1 MVAGVISTKFVVS
14 SVGSLERTYEALD
27 SRLLAL
33 STETS
38 LLWQPESLFLLNPK
52 RPNSHSIVLGRQTVP
67 SPSSPSSPFSSLVLF
82 SVSGLLAE

>member
-52 RPNSHSIVLGRQTVP
+52 RANSRSIVLGRQTVP
-67 SPSSPSSPFSSLVLF
+67 SPSSPFSSLIQF
-82 SVSGLLAE
+82 SISGLLAE